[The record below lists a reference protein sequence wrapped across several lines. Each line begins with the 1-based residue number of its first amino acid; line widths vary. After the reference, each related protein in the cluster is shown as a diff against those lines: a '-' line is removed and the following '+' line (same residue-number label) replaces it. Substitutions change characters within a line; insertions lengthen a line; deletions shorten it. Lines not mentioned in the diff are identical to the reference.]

1 MRSIY
6 KMMMVLLA
14 AVLVLGGCGGG
25 GGGSAGEPI
34 GDTPPQTSATTL
46 TTTLVFGDAEV
57 ASAGLRAASIP
68 SLTVVITTA
77 DGAEYV
83 MTHNGNGVFSRTVE
97 DFPTERPFIVQ
108 AKAGDMILKNFFKRL
123 PGNGA
128 TVDLGTT
135 DPNTTLYVD
144 LVARFLGH
152 LDPSA
157 EDLFDAFDS
166 STLEIDLE
174 ALKSQACDEN
184 DPVYQPLRKTYKE
197 LLTLNHFQAGV
208 APAELISA
216 KNTSLA
222 AVVDNPPL
230 AGIAAEAAK
239 VLAADFLDAY
249 FERNWTN
256 LSSSLATEG
265 FLWSGMN
272 ATQWLAAE
280 QADDWASQNHILTSE
295 RITVTAGPDP
305 DSWWVYFR
313 GELSYQEGGIVRR
326 TVWDDRKQMGVS
338 PILVKKDSTG
348 RLAVYGDQKKCFLEA
363 RLHYIFEENSR
374 LCLGETCEPSRRIG
388 LEIFVGESDPFPISS
403 AAVSGSALAQTFPM
417 NQSDD
422 ELNLWLAYRT
432 EDQLTDHFVGALEE
446 TTVSVTITFSDG
458 SEEVRSFIVPP
469 AVTPT
474 YPEITEL
481 TPHQDGT
488 LTMSWSDMFGAMPG
502 GAELSYGRV
511 EIIDDRNDWIVL
523 VDESDLLPGTTSLT
537 IPAGLL
543 DPGTVYLARVS
554 YFDVYGREYMYHRYF
569 EKPFNSAFI
578 WHRTFEAANFP
589 IGWVGI
595 SPLEFNAI
603 ATIRVK
609 DAQENFV
616 TTGTIFL
623 RDVDILVYDCSA
635 GNCVVESSFDYGYAI
650 NFPVDLAAG
659 SYTYEL
665 TSAIGQVYQQTVQYA
680 GPVTVPAISS
690 ASMVSQR
697 SAASPL
703 QFSWQNPTAAA
714 GWNLVNEI
722 RLELSDSSVIDKVV
736 YVKLSPAATS
746 AQLPR
751 QLVLDAGLNPDSST
765 LRWRLQSRAPNVGGR
780 GDSNTIPVN

>member
-1 MRSIY
+1 MRSIGH
-6 KMMMVLLA
+6 MMMVLLA
-14 AVLVLGGCGGG
+14 AVLALAGCGGG
-25 GGGSAGEPI
+25 GGAGDPV
-34 GDTPPQTSATTL
+34 GVDPPQATATTL
-46 TTTLVFGDAEV
+46 TTTLVFGESEV
-57 ASAGLRAASIP
+57 AAAGLRAESIP
-68 SLTVVITTA
+68 NLTVVITTA
-77 DGAEYV
+77 DGSEYV
-83 MTHNGNGVFSRTVE
+83 MTHQGNGVFSRTVE

-108 AKAGDMILKNFFKRL
+108 ARAGQMILKNFFKRL
-123 PGNGA
+123 PGTGA
-128 TVDLGTT
+128 AVDLGAT

-144 LVARFLGH
+144 LLGKFLGA
-152 LDPSA
+152 LEPGA
-157 EDLFDAFDS
+157 EELFGAFDS

-174 ALKSQACDEN
+174 ALKSQACDDN
-184 DPVYQPLRKTYKE
+184 DPVYQHLRKAYKE

-222 AVVDNPPL
+222 AVVESPPL

-239 VLAADFLDAY
+239 VLVTDFLDAY

-280 QADDWASQNHILTSE
+280 QADDWALGNHNLTSE

-313 GELSYQEGGIVRR
+313 GVLSYQEGGIERR
-326 TVWDDRKQMGVS
+326 AVWDDRKQMGVS

-374 LCLGETCEPSRRIG
+374 TCLSAPCEPSRRIG
-388 LEIFVGESDPFPISS
+388 LEVFVGESDQYPIRS
-403 AAVSGSALAQTFPM
+403 AVVSGSALAQTFPM
-417 NQSDD
+417 NQSGN
-422 ELNLWLAYRT
+422 EISLWLHYRT
-432 EDQLTDHFVGALEE
+432 EDQLTDNFVGALEE
-446 TTVSVTITFSDG
+446 TTVYATITFSDG

-474 YPEITEL
+474 YPKITEL

-488 LTMSWSDMFGAMPG
+488 LTISWSDMSGAMPG

-511 EIIDDRNDWIVL
+511 EIIDDRNVWNFL

-543 DPGTVYLARVS
+543 DPGTIYLARVS

-569 EKPFNSAFI
+569 EMPFSSAFI
-578 WHRTFEAANFP
+578 WYRTFEASQFP

-595 SPLEFNAI
+595 YPLEFSSI
-603 ATIRVK
+603 STIRVK

-650 NFPVDLAAG
+650 NFPVGLASG
-659 SYTYEL
+659 NYTYEL
-665 TSAIGQVYQQTVQYA
+665 TSATGQVYQQTVQYA

-690 ASMVSQR
+690 ALMTTQR
-697 SAASPL
+697 SAGNPL
-703 QFSWQNPTAAA
+703 QFGWQNPTASP
-714 GWNLVNEI
+714 GWNLVSEI
-722 RLELSDSSVIDKVV
+722 RLELSDSSVIDKVA
-736 YVKLSPAATS
+736 YVKLAPTATS

-751 QLVLDAGLNPDSST
+751 QIVLDAGLNPDSST
-765 LRWRLQSRAPNVGGR
+765 LRWRLQTRAPNLGGR